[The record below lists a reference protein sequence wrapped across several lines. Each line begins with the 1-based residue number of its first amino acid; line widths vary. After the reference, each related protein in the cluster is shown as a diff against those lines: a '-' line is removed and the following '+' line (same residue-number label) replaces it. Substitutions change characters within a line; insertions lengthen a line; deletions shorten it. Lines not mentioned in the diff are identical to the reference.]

1 VARRLD
7 ELNRRNDDENV
18 VALLMEELRRIALR
32 HSLRG
37 YEVPRGL
44 IIEPQPFSNAQ
55 GLVTETHKLSRPRL
69 KARYGERLSTLYAAL
84 DVAREAR
91 VQAASRDV
99 TRSRTERAEELLAAS
114 LGVSVSM
121 LQELGGRFAELGGDS
136 LAAVRLTSLLRDV
149 LAFDVP
155 LEVIVTSPD
164 CREALLAAIH
174 SGGNS
179 T

>member
-1 VARRLD
+1 
-7 ELNRRNDDENV
+7 
-18 VALLMEELRRIALR
+18 
-32 HSLRG
+32 
-37 YEVPRGL
+37 
-44 IIEPQPFSNAQ
+44 
-55 GLVTETHKLSRPRL
+55 
-69 KARYGERLSTLYAAL
+69 
-84 DVAREAR
+84 
-91 VQAASRDV
+91 
-99 TRSRTERAEELLAAS
+99 
-114 LGVSVSM
+114 M